1 MTSCL
6 TFFFFTCSSV
16 PRVEDMTLDEKLGQ
30 MALVD
35 QLALINSRGQGD
47 DIANYFIGSVFR

>member
-1 MTSCL
+1 
-6 TFFFFTCSSV
+6 
-16 PRVEDMTLDEKLGQ
+16 MTLDEKLGQ

>member
-1 MTSCL
+1 
-6 TFFFFTCSSV
+6 
-16 PRVEDMTLDEKLGQ
+16 MTLDEKIGQ